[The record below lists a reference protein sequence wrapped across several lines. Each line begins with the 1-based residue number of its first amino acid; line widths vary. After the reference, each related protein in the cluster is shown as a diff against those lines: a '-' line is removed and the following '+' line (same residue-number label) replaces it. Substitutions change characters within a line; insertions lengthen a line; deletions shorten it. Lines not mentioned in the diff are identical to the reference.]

1 MFNLKELNKVVPYAH
16 FKMEVLF
23 LLKEMPLPEDFMC
36 KTDLNNVYF
45 AVSPSKKSQKYA
57 RSQWKSQLWKDQ
69 EFWSELMKVS
79 ISLRRKLSIRIII
92 YLDDM
97 LNWTRQRQT
106 PKETFKKTLKTESND
121 FPAKVTFSTSPI
133 SSLLMNYY
141 SFWSFLLNEQ
151 MFCVAFYSSNHN
163 NHFYISTN
171 LLQPFV
177 SMFLFFLKKR
187 LTV

>member
-45 AVSPSKKSQKYA
+45 AVSLSKKSQKYA

-69 EFWSELMKVS
+69 EFWSKLMKVS

-141 SFWSFLLNEQ
+141 SF
-151 MFCVAFYSSNHN
+151 
-163 NHFYISTN
+163 
-171 LLQPFV
+171 
-177 SMFLFFLKKR
+177 
-187 LTV
+187 

>member
-69 EFWSELMKVS
+69 EFWSKLMKVS
-79 ISLRRKLSIRIII
+79 ISLRRKLSIRTII

-97 LNWTRQRQT
+97 LLMAAFW
-106 PKETFKKTLKTESND
+106 KEPSQHFNVGSTLFQHCGSTLHNDDTTLPWRCFNVASTLVKTISKPMGLSKSKELKIDN
-121 FPAKVTFSTSPI
+121 
-133 SSLLMNYY
+133 
-141 SFWSFLLNEQ
+141 
-151 MFCVAFYSSNHN
+151 
-163 NHFYISTN
+163 
-171 LLQPFV
+171 
-177 SMFLFFLKKR
+177 
-187 LTV
+187 